1 MDVREKLVG
10 LANDVLRYLPWGEIQ
25 KDTAERIAD
34 RMMDYG
40 VTVKDGTSNLENAMG
55 RLGRFGRLFVEYQ
68 GCPRGP
74 IGRAGCIG
82 NDSSLKRL
90 QALINEAQTMEP
102 IQDIDNNRWVPV
114 LEYVLNDLIH
124 AAKEATVQEWISVD
138 DRLPEIVSTHK
149 RYRSTIKKSIRV
161 LCVCVQKSGKTMVKE
176 GYCEWYNDY
185 PEPRWQIPG
194 TIDEVTHWQYLPKP
208 PKGE

>member
-1 MDVREKLVG
+1 MTDREKLVKLIG
-10 LANDVLRYLPWGEIQ
+10 GTKYGIENCSTIKVNFQRGFIE
-25 KDTAERIAD
+25 KIAD
-34 RMMDYG
+34 HLIAHG
-40 VTVKDGTSNLENAMG
+40 V
-55 RLGRFGRLFVEYQ
+55 
-68 GCPRGP
+68 
-74 IGRAGCIG
+74 
-82 NDSSLKRL
+82 
-90 QALINEAQTMEP
+90 
-102 IQDIDNNRWVPV
+102 
-114 LEYVLNDLIH
+114 
-124 AAKEATVQEWISVD
+124 TVQEWISVK

-194 TIDEVTHWQYLPKP
+194 TIDDVTHWQYLPQP